1 MIPSASFQVTVLSTM
16 GHLFPVS
23 SGKIF
28 AEFCHR
34 ELMGA
39 PIFRPEQSNR
49 CSQLDVHAI
58 VQCRRSFFMLVLSQ
72 HEARLFHSR
81 SLPWGKPP
89 VNSSATHP
97 WYEKKWLG
105 VSWVIGVPLVIIHFK
120 GFSLTKTLQLW
131 GYPHDYGNPQLDEST
146 GSSFFPSYQST
157 DPIWP
162 KSPGPVRTTGMGNG
176 GVRPRKMV
184 TCQRKWWM

>member
-39 PIFRPEQSNR
+39 PIFRPEQSNG

-58 VQCRRSFFMLVLSQ
+58 VQCRRSFLMQSCCLNMKLGCFTHGV
-72 HEARLFHSR
+72 
-81 SLPWGKPP
+81 SLGENPLWIHLLLIHGM
-89 VNSSATHP
+89 
-97 WYEKKWLG
+97 KKWLG

-131 GYPHDYGNPQLDEST
+131 GYPHDYGNPHDTVEHINHQWKFSA
-146 GSSFFPSYQST
+146 
-157 DPIWP
+157 
-162 KSPGPVRTTGMGNG
+162 
-176 GVRPRKMV
+176 
-184 TCQRKWWM
+184 